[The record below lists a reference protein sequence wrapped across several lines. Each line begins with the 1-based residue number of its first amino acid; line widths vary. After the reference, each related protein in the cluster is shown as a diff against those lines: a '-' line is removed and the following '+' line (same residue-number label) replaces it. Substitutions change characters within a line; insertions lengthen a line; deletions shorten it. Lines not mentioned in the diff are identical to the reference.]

1 MPDTNRNAFT
11 LIELLIVILIIAIM
25 AALLVPGVM
34 AIIRSANVTK
44 CKNNLSQLYTF
55 VGTYR
60 SEFGGPDYLYPD
72 ATGQTFWQKVYNAYE
87 TLGKG
92 DDVRSV
98 WTCPVA
104 GGNNLNYNGPVNQV
118 YDGSPNNTILGM
130 DLVDNHGGNEGCIIT
145 IAKSLVELKGN
156 NWTSAVASGLEP

>member
-1 MPDTNRNAFT
+1 MSNPNKSAFT
-11 LIELLIVILIIAIM
+11 LIELLVVILIIAVM

-34 AIIRSANVTK
+34 AIIRNANVTK

-72 ATGQTFWQKVYNAYE
+72 ATGQNFWQKICSAYD
-87 TLGKG
+87 TLSKG
-92 DDVRSV
+92 DEVRSV

-104 GGNNLNYNGPVNQV
+104 GGSGLNYNGPVDQV
-118 YDGSPNNTILGM
+118 YDGSPTNTILGM
-130 DLVDNHGGNEGCIIT
+130 DLIDNHGGNEGCIIT
-145 IAKSLVELKGN
+145 IAKSLVELKGTD
-156 NWTSAVASGLEP
+156 WTSAVASGVEP